1 MKNFYTQLPKSA
13 KFIFLLA
20 TIPLSAI
27 IGGII
32 GFIYGLAA
40 INFFP
45 DKCAKIGTDIIC
57 QNPVSFLGFI
67 GWEGTALLGLI
78 IGAVLALS
86 LYIFF
91 IIRLEVKNKKTL

>member
-1 MKNFYTQLPKSA
+1 MKNIYTQLPKSA

-27 IGGII
+27 SGGFI
-32 GFIYGLAA
+32 GFMYGMAA

-45 DKCAKIGTDIIC
+45 DKCAKIGPDIIC

-67 GWEGTALLGLI
+67 GWEGTSLLGLI
-78 IGAVLALS
+78 IGASLALV

-91 IIRLEVKNKKTL
+91 IIRLETKR